1 MVLMKGFWHPI
12 SRFARTLV
20 IVALGMPLGCAGYQ
34 LGSRTLY
41 RPNIYSIHVPMF
53 ESDSYRRFLGEQ
65 LTEAV
70 VKEIELKTPYE
81 VTSRANADSTLTGR
95 ITTDSKYVLAE
106 NVNDEPRDIEFDL
119 RAVVSWRNSRGD
131 LIGSPLA
138 IRVPDDLIRLGQAE
152 HFVPE
157 GGQTVTVSQLEA
169 IGHLAQQIVA
179 TMEVPW

>member
-1 MVLMKGFWHPI
+1 M
-12 SRFARTLV
+12 
-20 IVALGMPLGCAGYQ
+20 
-34 LGSRTLY
+34 
-41 RPNIYSIHVPMF
+41 
-53 ESDSYRRFLGEQ
+53 
-65 LTEAV
+65 
-70 VKEIELKTPYE
+70 
-81 VTSRANADSTLTGR
+81 TSRANADSTLTGR